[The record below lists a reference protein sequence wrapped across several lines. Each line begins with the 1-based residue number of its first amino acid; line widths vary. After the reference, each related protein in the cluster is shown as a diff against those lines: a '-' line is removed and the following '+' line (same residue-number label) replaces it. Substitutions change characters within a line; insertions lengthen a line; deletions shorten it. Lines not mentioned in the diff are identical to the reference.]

1 MKSKGTNNMSEG
13 TNMDYEDLE
22 DDYLDGDYMSDEYYD
37 VHYCRFCGLEMTLDE
52 YLEHDLDVCM
62 EDYYEDD
69 L

>member
-1 MKSKGTNNMSEG
+1 MYLDWGIDMK
-13 TNMDYEDLE
+13 

-37 VHYCRFCGLEMTLDE
+37 GHYCSSCGLEMTLDE
-52 YLEHDLDVCM
+52 YLEHDLDACM

>member
-1 MKSKGTNNMSEG
+1 MSEDI
-13 TNMDYEDLE
+13 NMEDY
-22 DDYLDGDYMSDEYYD
+22 YLDGDYMSDEYYD
-37 VHYCRFCGLEMTLDE
+37 GHYCSFCGLEMTLDE

>member
-1 MKSKGTNNMSEG
+1 
-13 TNMDYEDLE
+13 MDYE

-37 VHYCRFCGLEMTLDE
+37 GHYCSYCSYCSYCGLEMTLGE

>member
-1 MKSKGTNNMSEG
+1 MKSKGINMEY
-13 TNMDYEDLE
+13 DC
-22 DDYLDGDYMSDEYYD
+22 LDGDYMSDEYYD
-37 VHYCRFCGLEMTLDE
+37 GHYCSSCGLEMTLDE